1 MGLRIQTN
9 VQSLI
14 AQRNLGTATET
25 NGQSMEKLSS
35 GFRINKA
42 SDDAAGLA
50 ISEKLKA
57 DVRGLNM
64 AKRNANDGVSLVQT
78 AEGGLNEIGNILSRL
93 RELSVQAS
101 SDTVGN
107 NERGFLNKE
116 YGALKDE
123 IDRITNTTEFNGT
136 RLLVGQQDDLADS
149 LKNKANKY
157 PLEIQ
162 VGKDYSSDV
171 DALSVRNPTDVIRID
186 LQDYRMFTEGETGLN
201 LGASDNE
208 DGTRVDSKEKAQM
221 SISVLD
227 KAINKVSDFRSYLG
241 SIQSRLGS
249 TINNLSIQSENFSA
263 ANSRIRDTD
272 FAEETAK
279 MTQSTILK
287 NAGISVLS
295 QANQSPQAALRLLGG
310 G

>member
-123 IDRITNTTEFNGT
+123 VDRITNTTEFNGT
-136 RLLVGQQDDLADS
+136 RLLVGQQDDLAES

-171 DALSVRNPTDVIRID
+171 DSLGVRNPTDVIRID
-186 LQDYRMFTEGETGLN
+186 LQGYRTFTEGESGLN

-208 DGTRVDSKEKAQM
+208 NGTRVDSKEKAQM
-221 SISVLD
+221 SISVID

-279 MTQSTILK
+279 MTQSTIIK

>member
-136 RLLVGQQDDLADS
+136 RLLVGQQDDLAES

-162 VGKDYSSDV
+162 VGKDYSTDV

-201 LGASDNE
+201 LGQSDNE